1 MTSLRLLWYDV
12 SVTLCYGRLWSGPFP
27 NYFIPYSDISDTTSK
42 WPFLN
47 YVNLTS
53 FLGHDV
59 SKPKSDHAERVPW
72 YTHSK
77 WRRRWQIGFNTY
89 HFDSKWIQ
97 NLVGVHLKSLLHS
110 DDIWRHWSW
119 STLAQV
125 MARGLWLVAWRH
137 NHSPDRT
144 LFTQV
149 PRHSISMKNASN
161 ITGKIASKYFISNS
175 FSHGGNTT
183 LFRG

>member
-1 MTSLRLLWYDV
+1 MTFFKLRQSDV
-12 SVTLCYGRLWSGPFP
+12 VSGSWR
-27 NYFIPYSDISDTTSK
+27 FIT
-42 WPFLN
+42 
-47 YVNLTS
+47 
-53 FLGHDV
+53 
-59 SKPKSDHAERVPW
+59 
-72 YTHSK
+72 
-77 WRRRWQIGFNTY
+77 QIGQRRTCAMVYSHQMKTTVANWFQ
-89 HFDSKWIQ
+89 HLSFDSKWIQ
-97 NLVGVHLKSLLHS
+97 NLDGVHLKSLLLS